1 MDDMSQLDQ
10 AKQEWIKRIVLK
22 NPVGSGNP
30 LTPVKTRQSWQLRLA
45 DEYFEEWK

>member
-10 AKQEWIKRIVLK
+10 AEQEWIKRIVLK

-30 LTPVKTRQSWQLRLA
+30 LTPVKTRQSLA
-45 DEYFEEWK
+45 IVIGRSIL